1 MLEPF
6 LKPDESVYQFCIMN
20 ESSQQTPFRYWL
32 TERWNTNDDCWFAR
46 GKYKEISRYMMLIIG
61 FVCMQWKHNMEI
73 VYNSVNTVTYL
84 FHREW
89 DLHVKHLSW
98 SNQKSPTGDNRKHL
112 QLKAKYSNC
121 YYWLVPPIDNDL
133 YAHSTI
139 TWLNISNSQAYY

>member
-1 MLEPF
+1 
-6 LKPDESVYQFCIMN
+6 
-20 ESSQQTPFRYWL
+20 
-32 TERWNTNDDCWFAR
+32 
-46 GKYKEISRYMMLIIG
+46 
-61 FVCMQWKHNMEI
+61 MQWKHNMEI

-98 SNQKSPTGDNRKHL
+98 PNQKSPTGNNRKHL
-112 QLKAKYSNC
+112 QLKAKYSSC

-139 TWLNISNSQAYY
+139 IWLNISNSQAYYMVAGGSELELQSWPSFKAFPITPP

>member
-6 LKPDESVYQFCIMN
+6 LKQKGETQ
-20 ESSQQTPFRYWL
+20 
-32 TERWNTNDDCWFAR
+32 
-46 GKYKEISRYMMLIIG
+46 MM
-61 FVCMQWKHNMEI
+61 
-73 VYNSVNTVTYL
+73 TVDLL

-98 SNQKSPTGDNRKHL
+98 PNQKSPTGNNRKHL

-139 TWLNISNSQAYY
+139 THV